1 MIMRKYRGYYL
12 LGMWL
17 ALIPLLT
24 SCVAEFINPIPPPKN
39 LKPDPALLGEWEIAE
54 GDEKVRLYIYPR
66 LSGWMDIIFLEMRS
80 DHKINLEVY
89 EGYSTQINQDK
100 FLCLMVRE
108 TDLKKKE
115 DKKEPSGYHIIHYKI
130 SDEGV
135 FSFRMFD
142 VEKVKEMVR
151 KGELK
156 GTITSGRTLV
166 TSKANELV
174 RQIQKKGVEAFI
186 DTREDIKKSS
196 FVRPKP

>member
-1 MIMRKYRGYYL
+1 MRKYRWHYL
-12 LGMWL
+12 LGIWF

-24 SCVAEFINPIPPPKN
+24 SCVVEFINPIPPPKN
-39 LKPDPALLGEWEIAE
+39 LKPDPTLLGEWEIAE
-54 GDEKVRLYIYPR
+54 GDEKVRLYFYPR
-66 LSGWMDIIFLEMRS
+66 PSGWIDVILLEMRS
-80 DHKINLEVY
+80 DHKIHLEVY

-108 TDLKKKE
+108 TGLKKEE

-130 SDEGV
+130 SDEGA

-151 KGELK
+151 KGEIK

-174 RQIQKKGVEAFI
+174 KQIQKKGAEAFT
-186 DTREDIKKSS
+186 DTREDIKKST

>member
-1 MIMRKYRGYYL
+1 
-12 LGMWL
+12 
-17 ALIPLLT
+17 
-24 SCVAEFINPIPPPKN
+24 
-39 LKPDPALLGEWEIAE
+39 LGEWEITE
-54 GDEKVRLYIYPR
+54 EMVKLHPP
-66 LSGWMDIIFLEMRS
+66 LSGWIDIILLEMRS
-80 DHKINLEVY
+80 DYKINLEVY

-100 FLCLMVRE
+100 FLCLMMRE

-142 VEKVKEMVR
+142 VEKVEEMVR

-156 GTITSGRTLV
+156 GMITSGRTLV

-174 RQIQKKGVEAFI
+174 NKFRKRQKLI
-186 DTREDIKKSS
+186 DTHEDIKKST
-196 FVRPKP
+196 F

>member
-1 MIMRKYRGYYL
+1 MRKYRWYYL
-12 LGMWL
+12 LGMWF

-24 SCVAEFINPIPPPKN
+24 SCVAEFVNPIPPPKN

-66 LSGWMDIIFLEMRS
+66 LSGWMDIILLEMGS

-108 TDLKKKE
+108 TDLEKKE

-130 SDEGV
+130 SDEGA

-156 GTITSGRTLV
+156 GTITLGRTLV

-174 RQIQKKGVEAFI
+174 RQIQEKGAEAFI
-186 DTREDIKKSS
+186 DTREDIKKST